1 MAGDT
6 RDDMT
11 GAERDAPRA
20 VHTADAPAAI
30 GPYSQGVARDG
41 WLYTAGQIGLVP
53 GTGTLVSPDVGEQAE
68 QVFVNLGAV
77 LAAASTGFRHVV
89 KATVYLVDMDDFATV
104 NEIYGRHFEE
114 PYPARSTVAVAGLP
128 KEARVE
134 IDLVVRIP

>member
-11 GAERDAPRA
+11 GGARV

-30 GPYSQGVARDG
+30 GPYSQGIVRDG

-53 GTGTLVSPDVGEQAE
+53 GTGALVSPDVGEQAE
-68 QVFVNLGAV
+68 QVFVNLAAV
-77 LAAASTGFRHVV
+77 LTAAGAGFRHVV

-104 NEIYGRHFEE
+104 NEIYGRHVEE
-114 PYPARSTVAVAGLP
+114 PHPARSTVAVASLP
-128 KEARVE
+128 KGARVE
-134 IDLVVRIP
+134 IDLVARIP